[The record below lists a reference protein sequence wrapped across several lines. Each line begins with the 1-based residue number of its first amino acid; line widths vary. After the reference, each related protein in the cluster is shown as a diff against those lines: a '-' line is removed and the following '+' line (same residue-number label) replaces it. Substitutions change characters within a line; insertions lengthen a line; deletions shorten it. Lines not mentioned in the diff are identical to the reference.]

1 LDVTVKVDR
10 RFAMNYITDRI
21 MEPST
26 WAAVAAV
33 AVGVSVYTGLSWVMI
48 IGIAGAAGAIFLR
61 EQNK

>member
-1 LDVTVKVDR
+1 MVKLDR

>member
-1 LDVTVKVDR
+1 
-10 RFAMNYITDRI
+10 MNYITDRI

-33 AVGVSVYTGLSWVMI
+33 AVGVSVYTGLSWIMI
-48 IGIAGAAGAIFLR
+48 IGIAGAVGAVFLR